1 MPLASSSTI
10 SLPDESITENGKG
23 REGVAASL
31 LILSASILSLSL
43 KLLGAHIDCWW
54 KPWWAATQLNSTK
67 KKKKKKKKRKQEKK
81 RKRKAK
87 SKKQNGSKKI
97 LENTT

>member
-10 SLPDESITENGKG
+10 SLPDESITEDGKG

-54 KPWWAATQLNSTK
+54 KPWWAAS
-67 KKKKKKKKRKQEKK
+67 
-81 RKRKAK
+81 
-87 SKKQNGSKKI
+87 S
-97 LENTT
+97 